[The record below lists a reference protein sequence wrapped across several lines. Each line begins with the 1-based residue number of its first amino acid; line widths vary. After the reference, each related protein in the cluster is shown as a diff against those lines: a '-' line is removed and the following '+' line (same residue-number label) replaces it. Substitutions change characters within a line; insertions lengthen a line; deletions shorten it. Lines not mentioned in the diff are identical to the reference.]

1 MGLGLRVEPLMTQ
14 LLDIMAN
21 LMRND
26 QKGPSELGYRAL
38 VRLADAIPE
47 KAYDLLLGDLKSE
60 D

>member
-1 MGLGLRVEPLMTQ
+1 MTQ